1 MQTFFFLDKW
11 PTESSAVPAEVIV
24 DMWETAGITNA
35 KTLLD
40 NLGFATKE
48 IHISQLSLAID
59 EDMLGVQ
66 DEDDGATVSLLLRA
80 SLALH
85 KAEVSALQQA
95 FKQLADEN
103 RKLHANN
110 RDINR
115 RAAILAQEIDERHAH
130 LENTARTEVN
140 FHFFFSISN
149 HFKFNSFRFVNW
161 NNVTPISFAI

>member
-1 MQTFFFLDKW
+1 MQIRVRLHNNRHDISFAIDKW

-24 DMWETAGITNA
+24 DMWETAGIANA

-66 DEDDGATVSLLLRA
+66 DEEDATTVTLLLRA

-130 LENTARTEVN
+130 LENTARSEVN
-140 FHFFFSISN
+140 F
-149 HFKFNSFRFVNW
+149 
-161 NNVTPISFAI
+161 VTIL

>member
-1 MQTFFFLDKW
+1 MKFLDKW

-130 LENTARTEVN
+130 LENSARTEVIFFCCLVAFIVYN
-140 FHFFFSISN
+140 FYSSI
-149 HFKFNSFRFVNW
+149 FRFVNW
-161 NNVTPISFAI
+161 NNVTLILYVI